1 MNKKNLNTDEI
12 LSAIRDMMSDEESNN
27 EQPLPKDVLELTQ
40 SNETKKHPI
49 SHDDVLEL
57 TKLVPNNDRI
67 VHLENIDN
75 KDLSLETEED
85 SLETEEDEIRSIV
98 RESIKNHSSEKID
111 LIIKQE
117 MKKIIEEKLSKAQVT
132 IDSGN
137 KN

>member
-1 MNKKNLNTDEI
+1 MNNKHQNTDEI
-12 LSAIRDMMSDEESNN
+12 LSAIRDMMSDEKTNN

-40 SNETKKHPI
+40 SVESKKNPI
-49 SHDDVLEL
+49 NHDDVLEL
-57 TKLVPNNDRI
+57 TKLVSDNDSI

-75 KDLSLETEED
+75 KNKSLETEED
-85 SLETEEDEIRSIV
+85 KIRSLV

-117 MKKIIEEKLSKAQVT
+117 MKKIIEEKLNKAQVI

-137 KN
+137 NN

>member
-1 MNKKNLNTDEI
+1 MNTKHQDTDEI
-12 LSAIRDMMSDEESNN
+12 LSAIRDMMSDEETNN
-27 EQPLPKDVLELTQ
+27 EQPLPKDVLELTE
-40 SNETKKHPI
+40 SVESKENSINDE
-49 SHDDVLEL
+49 DVLEL
-57 TKLVPNNDRI
+57 TKLVSDNDPT

-75 KDLSLETEED
+75 KNKFLK
-85 SLETEEDEIRSIV
+85 TEEDEIRLLV

-117 MKKIIEEKLSKAQVT
+117 MKKIIEEKLNKAQVV

>member
-1 MNKKNLNTDEI
+1 MNNKHQNTDDI
-12 LSAIRDMMSDEESNN
+12 LSAIRDMMNDEETNN

-40 SNETKKHPI
+40 AAEPKNNPI
-49 SHDDVLEL
+49 NQEDVLEL
-57 TKLVPNNDRI
+57 TKLVSDNDPI
-67 VHLENIDN
+67 VHLKSTDN
-75 KDLSLETEED
+75 KNTSLD
-85 SLETEEDEIRSIV
+85 TEEDEIRSLV

-117 MKKIIEEKLSKAQVT
+117 IKKIIEEKLSKAQVV

>member
-1 MNKKNLNTDEI
+1 MNNKHQNTDEI
-12 LSAIRDMMSDEESNN
+12 LSAIRDMMSDEETNN

-40 SNETKKHPI
+40 SVEPKKKSI
-49 SHDDVLEL
+49 SREDVLEL
-57 TKLVPNNDRI
+57 TKLVSDNDPI

-75 KDLSLETEED
+75 KKNLSLETD
-85 SLETEEDEIRSIV
+85 EDEIRSLV
-98 RESIKNHSSEKID
+98 RKSIKNYSSEKID

-117 MKKIIEEKLSKAQVT
+117 MKKIIEEKLSKAQVV

>member
-1 MNKKNLNTDEI
+1 MNNKHQNTDEI
-12 LSAIRDMMSDEESNN
+12 LSAIRDMMSDEETKN
-27 EQPLPKDVLELTQ
+27 EQSLPKDILELTE
-40 SNETKKHPI
+40 SVEPKKNPI
-49 SHDDVLEL
+49 NHEDVLEL
-57 TKLVPNNDRI
+57 TKLVSDNDPI

-75 KDLSLETEED
+75 ENTPLETEE
-85 SLETEEDEIRSIV
+85 EEIRSLV

-117 MKKIIEEKLSKAQVT
+117 MKKIIEEKLSKAQVV

>member
-1 MNKKNLNTDEI
+1 MNNKHQNTDEI
-12 LSAIRDMMSDEESNN
+12 LSAIRDMMSDEETNN

-40 SNETKKHPI
+40 SVEPKKI
-49 SHDDVLEL
+49 SINQEDVLEL
-57 TKLVPNNDRI
+57 TKLVSDNDPI

-75 KDLSLETEED
+75 KKNI
-85 SLETEEDEIRSIV
+85 SLETEEDEIRSLV

-117 MKKIIEEKLSKAQVT
+117 MKKIIEEKLSKAQVV
-132 IDSGN
+132 IESGN